1 MNPRTLELLEYKKV
15 QEMLAAQTDTPMGK
29 SLARN
34 AYPVGV
40 RGAKELQKV
49 GREVEQA
56 ISTTSS
62 PSIREVPDVRVK
74 VSGAMQGVILTGVE
88 LRDILMVL
96 NAFDTVSTWIG
107 RLATDFINLHRIRE
121 MIPRL
126 PFLVEKLARTV
137 DDQGVIKDSAS
148 EKLGTIRGS
157 MRQAQERLR
166 KRAEDFTRQRSFADY
181 LQEPIVTIR
190 NGRYVLPIK
199 QEYASKVPGIIH
211 DQSASGQTV
220 FLEPSELVEMANQLR
235 RLELMERDE
244 VDRILTEVSESI
256 SESGHEILEGIEA
269 LGQFDLGMAKA
280 RLVSKWNGSFPT
292 LKEQPGLSLV
302 KAWHPLL
309 RDEPV
314 PMDLSLDESERR
326 TIVITG
332 PNMGGKTVALKTAGL
347 LVCMALAGLPCP
359 CDRGTEIG
367 DIQDILCDI
376 GDEQSIEENLSTFS
390 AHMENIR
397 NILIAAG
404 PGKLVL
410 IDELGAGTDPKEGA
424 ALAQAILTKIHESGA
439 LCIVTSHYGELKV
452 MAQKTPGM
460 SNASMEWD
468 PVNMVP
474 TFRLVL
480 GRPGRSNAFLVA
492 KRLGLD
498 DDVLTMAR
506 EYMQEDVV
514 RLEDVIAEM
523 EVASQTAR
531 MEAQRASSE
540 RALSERLRAE
550 YENKLASLERERK
563 KIIND
568 AKREAKA
575 VIMRARAEF
584 ERSLD
589 EIRQAQ
595 SKTLAEVNA
604 KASEIRGRLREAQGD
619 MVLDEEDDVP
629 GEPVTPDELEPGLQV
644 RVIGFSEPAIVLESP
659 TSLDRVLVQ
668 VGDFKLRVDIGQLR
682 SVDSLGRRKRMS
694 APRVYLVSSGES
706 KPISSEIDLRG
717 MTKEEAWAVL
727 DKYLDD
733 AFMASLPQV
742 RIIHGKGTGVLR
754 KAVEEYLD
762 ASTKYVD
769 SYRIG
774 EPSEGGT
781 GVTVVKLKR

>member
-1 MNPRTLELLEYKKV
+1 
-15 QEMLAAQTDTPMGK
+15 
-29 SLARN
+29 
-34 AYPVGV
+34 
-40 RGAKELQKV
+40 
-49 GREVEQA
+49 
-56 ISTTSS
+56 
-62 PSIREVPDVRVK
+62 
-74 VSGAMQGVILTGVE
+74 
-88 LRDILMVL
+88 
-96 NAFDTVSTWIG
+96 
-107 RLATDFINLHRIRE
+107 
-121 MIPRL
+121 
-126 PFLVEKLARTV
+126 
-137 DDQGVIKDSAS
+137 
-148 EKLGTIRGS
+148 
-157 MRQAQERLR
+157 
-166 KRAEDFTRQRSFADY
+166 
-181 LQEPIVTIR
+181 
-190 NGRYVLPIK
+190 
-199 QEYASKVPGIIH
+199 
-211 DQSASGQTV
+211 
-220 FLEPSELVEMANQLR
+220 
-235 RLELMERDE
+235 
-244 VDRILTEVSESI
+244 
-256 SESGHEILEGIEA
+256 
-269 LGQFDLGMAKA
+269 
-280 RLVSKWNGSFPT
+280 
-292 LKEQPGLSLV
+292 
-302 KAWHPLL
+302 
-309 RDEPV
+309 
-314 PMDLSLDESERR
+314 
-326 TIVITG
+326 
-332 PNMGGKTVALKTAGL
+332 
-347 LVCMALAGLPCP
+347 
-359 CDRGTEIG
+359 
-367 DIQDILCDI
+367 
-376 GDEQSIEENLSTFS
+376 
-390 AHMENIR
+390 
-397 NILIAAG
+397 
-404 PGKLVL
+404 
-410 IDELGAGTDPKEGA
+410 
-424 ALAQAILTKIHESGA
+424 
-439 LCIVTSHYGELKV
+439 
-452 MAQKTPGM
+452 
-460 SNASMEWD
+460 
-468 PVNMVP
+468 
-474 TFRLVL
+474 
-480 GRPGRSNAFLVA
+480 
-492 KRLGLD
+492 LD
-498 DDVLTMAR
+498 DDVLAMAR

-531 MEAQRASSE
+531 MEAQRASAE

-575 VIMRARAEF
+575 VLMRARAEF

-595 SKTLAEVNA
+595 SKTSAEVNA
-604 KASEIRGRLREAQGD
+604 RASEIRGRLREAQGD

-694 APRVYLVSSGES
+694 APRVDLVSSGES